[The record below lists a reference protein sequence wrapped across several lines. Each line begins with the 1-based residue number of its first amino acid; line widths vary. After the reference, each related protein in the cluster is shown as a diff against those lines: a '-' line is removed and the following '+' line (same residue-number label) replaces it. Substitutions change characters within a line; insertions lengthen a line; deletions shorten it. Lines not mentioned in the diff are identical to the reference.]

1 VDIFRDNSSCAGFE
15 PLFPGPY
22 WSLTGNTFNGR
33 KHNLTAAAQRLISL
47 TDSKLAVC
55 PWHGHR
61 IQTANPEEHRGGTH
75 GIHCTPAGHTLILPL
90 IYLLRVSHNVA
101 CAMNHILIPISPG
114 ELLDKITILEIKS
127 ERIESV
133 EKKSNVNTELGML
146 NKVWTDATSEDAS
159 LKSMRKELKSI
170 NESLWVIEDDIREE
184 ERNRQ
189 FGERFIELARSVY
202 VTNDQRADV
211 KKRINLHLNSDIVEE
226 KSYKDYS

>member
-1 VDIFRDNSSCAGFE
+1 
-15 PLFPGPY
+15 
-22 WSLTGNTFNGR
+22 
-33 KHNLTAAAQRLISL
+33 
-47 TDSKLAVC
+47 
-55 PWHGHR
+55 
-61 IQTANPEEHRGGTH
+61 
-75 GIHCTPAGHTLILPL
+75 
-90 IYLLRVSHNVA
+90 
-101 CAMNHILIPISPG
+101 MNHILIPISPG

>member
-1 VDIFRDNSSCAGFE
+1 
-15 PLFPGPY
+15 
-22 WSLTGNTFNGR
+22 
-33 KHNLTAAAQRLISL
+33 
-47 TDSKLAVC
+47 
-55 PWHGHR
+55 
-61 IQTANPEEHRGGTH
+61 
-75 GIHCTPAGHTLILPL
+75 
-90 IYLLRVSHNVA
+90 
-101 CAMNHILIPISPG
+101 MNHILIPISPG

-159 LKSMRKELKSI
+159 LQSMRKELKSI